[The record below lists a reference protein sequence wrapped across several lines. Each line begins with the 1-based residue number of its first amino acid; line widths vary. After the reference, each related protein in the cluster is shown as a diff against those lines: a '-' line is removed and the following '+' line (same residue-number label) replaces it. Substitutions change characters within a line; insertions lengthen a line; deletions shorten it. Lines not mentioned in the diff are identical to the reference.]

1 MNPSDTK
8 KRKEERFSENERR
21 YGCTTKKLMHELI
34 TATDNGTMAGNL
46 QPPEAESS
54 MFYEFFIA
62 KFQQKEIDSK
72 QI

>member
-1 MNPSDTK
+1 
-8 KRKEERFSENERR
+8 
-21 YGCTTKKLMHELI
+21 MHELI

-72 QI
+72 QIWLPFLILIIFSESCKRIGLIVSHC